1 MGYYSDPS
9 TSWDDDDSERAER
22 LQRIAHQQ
30 EGMEELRHRSA
41 SEDERFAEEFSSYA
55 RQARQLCESGPGT
68 PSKRMRGSSWKSSR
82 TWGRNVRAS
91 VDSHRDGLNR
101 YCAEAS
107 MRMQDEAD
115 ALRRGRENQPW

>member
-1 MGYYSDPS
+1 MGYYSGPS
-9 TSWDDDDSERAER
+9 TSWDDDDLERAER
-22 LQRIAHQQ
+22 LQRLARQQ
-30 EGMEELRHRSA
+30 EDMEELRHRSA
-41 SEDERFAEEFSSYA
+41 SEDERFTEEFSSYA

-68 PSKRMRGSSWKSSR
+68 PSKRMREQLEIIEDVE
-82 TWGRNVRAS
+82 RNVRAS

-101 YCAEAS
+101 YCTEAS